1 VHRRW
6 FFLAAGRFFDRVRL
20 STHLPAAS
28 AIPSIPSVLGAWA
41 LHKSTTVAVS
51 CPARH
56 CLARPCGASHRMHT
70 TPALSVPLLLSPPA
84 PATGRTGWSRG
95 LTCEA
100 HQLCRCA
107 SHAQHH
113 GTQGAESLRRHLP
126 ATIERLP
133 LQALPGAT
141 LKWFT
146 TLVQSKQCRAPV
158 PRHQSLLSGKD
169 WVTDRCP
176 QRRRGGGVDHHQ
188 LHVRG

>member
-1 VHRRW
+1 
-6 FFLAAGRFFDRVRL
+6 
-20 STHLPAAS
+20 
-28 AIPSIPSVLGAWA
+28 
-41 LHKSTTVAVS
+41 
-51 CPARH
+51 
-56 CLARPCGASHRMHT
+56 MHT